1 MGYGSN
7 RSISCNCF
15 SVRWTVVKR
24 RRDGEMYDGMHSVL
38 TNSLCPKV
46 SANTSRCSRLTG
58 FKMSVII
65 CSLGLAE
72 TVRAEFFAEV
82 RDSTEK

>member
-1 MGYGSN
+1 MGQTVLF
-7 RSISCNCF
+7 RVIV

-46 SANTSRCSRLTG
+46 SANTSCCSRLTG
-58 FKMSVII
+58 FKMSVI
-65 CSLGLAE
+65 LEQQL
-72 TVRAEFFAEV
+72 F
-82 RDSTEK
+82 